1 MKAFSKRVF
10 LDYAATTPVD
20 KEVFKVMKP
29 YFSDKFAN
37 PIAFYKE
44 GLKTG
49 RAIDQARLIVAK
61 ITGVKKEE
69 VIFVSSGTEAD
80 NLAITGV
87 LAGLKKGGTSSNL
100 FESWKGIKPHI
111 ISSEIEH
118 PAILETCHNAQE
130 SEKAEVTFLK
140 VTENGLVNLFDFR
153 KSLKENTFLVSVMM
167 VNNEIGTIQ
176 PIKDLSREIKKYKN
190 KIGRSPHEP
199 PYLHTD
205 ASQAPCFL
213 NINLDRLGVDL
224 MTLDGSKIYGPKGV
238 GCLIK
243 KSYVP
248 MSSILFGGS
257 QEFSLKPG
265 THNVPNIIGLAKAL
279 EIANQRKEKDSLEIS
294 ILQKYFIEQMQ
305 KCFPGAVLNGS
316 SKKRIPN
323 NVNFC
328 FPSLNSEFAVIQL
341 DEAGV
346 SCSAMSACKNTS
358 DNASSYV
365 VEALG
370 KNCGQSSLRFSLG
383 RTTRKKEIDF
393 VLKAL
398 KEIINQSH

>member
-1 MKAFSKRVF
+1 MKAFSKRIF
-10 LDYAATTPVD
+10 LDYAATTPVNQ
-20 KEVFKVMKP
+20 KVFKAMKP
-29 YFSDKFAN
+29 YFSDQFAN
-37 PIAFYKE
+37 PIAFYQE
-44 GLKTG
+44 GLETG
-49 RAIDQARLIVAK
+49 RAVDQARLTVAK

-87 LAGLKKGGTSSNL
+87 LTGLKKEESSSNF
-100 FESWKGIKPHI
+100 FEFWKGIKPHL

-118 PAILETCHNAQE
+118 PAILETCRNAQK
-130 SEKAEVTFLK
+130 SEEAEVTFLK
-140 VTENGLVNLFDFR
+140 VTENGLVSLSDF
-153 KSLKENTFLVSVMM
+153 KQKLKENTFLVSVMM

-176 PIKDLSREIKKYKN
+176 PIKDLGREIKKYKN
-190 KIGRSPHEP
+190 KIGRGPHEP

-213 NINLDRLGVDL
+213 NINLDGLGVDL

-248 MSSILFGGS
+248 MSAILFGGS
-257 QEFSLKPG
+257 QELSLRPG

-279 EIANQRKEKDSLEIS
+279 EIANQRREIDSLKIS
-294 ILQKYFIEQMQ
+294 ILQKYFIEQVQ
-305 KCFPGAVLNGS
+305 KHFPGAILNGS
-316 SKKRIPN
+316 LKKRIPN

-341 DEAGV
+341 DEAGI

-370 KNCGQSSLRFSLG
+370 KKCGQSSLRFSLG

-393 VLKAL
+393 VLKTL
-398 KEIINQSH
+398 KEIID